1 MADIV
6 VITDDLG
13 RHLEIKT
20 LGLADQFDLLE
31 AAQDKA
37 AFKSWFNMA
46 TLVFSCAAID
56 GVPLP
61 TPRKPADFKKNA
73 EILRNDGIAAII
85 SYLKI
90 KTAPDETS
98 HDQVETAKN

>member
-1 MADIV
+1 MSDATIV
-6 VITDDLG
+6 TDTLG
-13 RHLEIKT
+13 RSLEIKS
-20 LGLADQFDLLE
+20 LNLADQFDLLE

-73 EILRNDGIAAII
+73 EILKNDGIAAII

-90 KTAPDETS
+90 KTTSDETS
-98 HDQVETAKN
+98 SDQVETAKN